1 MDDPAPQYIPREHQR
16 TFERYL
22 ALVRLF
28 DEAIRIPG
36 TRWRVGLDFL
46 LGLIPGAGDIA
57 GAAAALWG
65 VWLARRMGAPTS
77 VQVRMLGNV
86 ALDAAGGTVPV
97 LGDLFDLAFRAH
109 VRNRIL
115 LERWLAAPQ
124 KVERASTLGLVAVLA
139 AILAVLGLSLA
150 LAIAVIRGLAGLLS
164 GAS

>member
-28 DEAIRIPG
+28 DEAIAIPG

-57 GAAAALWG
+57 GALAALWG
-65 VWLARRMGAPTS
+65 VWLARRMGAPTA
-77 VQVRMLGNV
+77 VLVRMLGNV
-86 ALDAAGGTVPV
+86 VLDAAGGAVPV

-109 VRNRIL
+109 VRNRVL
-115 LERWLAAPQ
+115 LERWLAAPE
-124 KVERASTLGLVAVLA
+124 KVGRASTLGLLAVLA
-139 AILAVLGLSLA
+139 AVVAVLGLTLA
-150 LAIAVIRGLAGLLS
+150 LTITLIRSIAALLAGTP
-164 GAS
+164 